1 MTNDSIKVLGLADDR
16 LRGGRVSDDTLIA
29 LAGRPDT
36 FHPRLERDR
45 RTSARISPKEEIIAY
60 LNVRESWHRGALIDT
75 SN

>member
-36 FHPRLERDR
+36 FHPRFERDR
-45 RTSARISPKEEIIAY
+45 RTSARISQGGDYRLFKRTRKLASGRA
-60 LNVRESWHRGALIDT
+60 N
-75 SN
+75 